1 VKKFA
6 LLVLGAAIA
15 YLVWALP
22 RSSDARL
29 PGFAGSESC
38 RECHEKEFDAWRGSH
53 HDLAMQHAT
62 AATVLG
68 DFDDA
73 EFEHQGTTF
82 HFVRTG
88 DLFRVRIKDQTYPV
102 PYVFGVDPLQQYLLD
117 TGDGRLQ
124 ALPVAWDVLT
134 KRWFAW
140 YEEAFELGEPRFTWN
155 HMCADCHSTG
165 YRKNYDP
172 ETRVYKPSY
181 EEVNIGC
188 EACHGPGQAHN
199 ADPEFKTTPVQCAPC
214 HSRRAQL
221 DDFSHGHKYLDLH
234 DLSLI
239 VDPLYYPD
247 GQILDEV
254 YVWGSFL
261 QSKMHNAGV
270 TCMDCHDPHTA
281 RLKREGNALC
291 TECHQLE
298 PPERLPTLKK
308 RDYETFT
315 HHGHQPGTEGSLC
328 IECHMAS
335 RLYMGNDERHDHS
348 FRVPRPDL
356 TVTIGVPN
364 ACTGCHLDRPPEWA
378 VEAARGMGDGT
389 ALEKEHFGTVFAA
402 DDLDG
407 LIRIAFGEAEP
418 EIVRAS
424 AVFRLGRF
432 ADPKAR
438 EAIEEATSD
447 SSALI
452 RLAAVRA
459 GARDITK
466 LVDDPVGAVAV
477 NAAQTA
483 GVLNELV
490 LARLRY
496 LADQA
501 EGPFN
506 RAVFH
511 ERAQEFEEAER
522 QYRLALSLDREF
534 LPAYFNLGN
543 VLARRGRV
551 GNAEE
556 QFRAILAIDPQN
568 GEAHYSL
575 ALLLVEHNRA
585 PDALPHLR
593 KAAHVRPRALYNLG
607 LLLQRMNKPDEA
619 RAALEEAHK
628 LIPDDNDVVYALAVF
643 HAQRRERAEMLR
655 YARILAERKDARA
668 PAFR

>member
-1 VKKFA
+1 MKKLA
-6 LLVLGAAIA
+6 LLALGAAIA

-22 RSSDARL
+22 RDSDTML

-38 RECHEKEFDAWRGSH
+38 RECHQKEFDAWRGSH

-68 DFDDA
+68 NFDDA
-73 EFEHQGTTF
+73 EFEHQGTTYR
-82 HFVRTG
+82 FVRTG

-124 ALPVAWDVLT
+124 ALPVAWDVVT

-172 ETRVYKPSY
+172 KTRAYEPRY

-188 EACHGPGQAHN
+188 EACHGPGRAHN
-199 ADPEFKTTPVQCAPC
+199 ADPEVKTTPVQCAPC

-308 RDYETFT
+308 RDYETFA

-389 ALEKEHFGTVFAA
+389 ALQKAHFGTVFAA

-418 EIVRAS
+418 EIVRAR
-424 AVFRLGRF
+424 ARLGGVS
-432 ADPKAR
+432 
-438 EAIEEATSD
+438 TGS
-447 SSALI
+447 
-452 RLAAVRA
+452 VRGPQ
-459 GARDITK
+459 GARGDRGGDQR
-466 LVDDPVGAVAV
+466 LVGA
-477 NAAQTA
+477 
-483 GVLNELV
+483 
-490 LARLRY
+490 
-496 LADQA
+496 D
-501 EGPFN
+501 
-506 RAVFH
+506 
-511 ERAQEFEEAER
+511 
-522 QYRLALSLDREF
+522 S
-534 LPAYFNLGN
+534 
-543 VLARRGRV
+543 ARRGAGRCARHHETSRRSR
-551 GNAEE
+551 GGGGG
-556 QFRAILAIDPQN
+556 QRRPDRGRAQRTGPGAAAIPRRPGGRAVQSR
-568 GEAHYSL
+568 GIPRTRPG
-575 ALLLVEHNRA
+575 VRGGRA
-585 PDALPHLR
+585 PIP
-593 KAAHVRPRALYNLG
+593 PRAESRPPVPAR
-607 LLLQRMNKPDEA
+607 LLQPR
-619 RAALEEAHK
+619 
-628 LIPDDNDVVYALAVF
+628 
-643 HAQRRERAEMLR
+643 
-655 YARILAERKDARA
+655 
-668 PAFR
+668 